1 MHSFTYG
8 ITEDG
13 IAYTQ
18 ENKRWRGG
26 RTLRLT
32 VKYSFGN
39 MKAKR
44 TRQNMNE
51 PMDGSGYG
59 EME

>member
-1 MHSFTYG
+1 MHSYTYG
-8 ITEDG
+8 IADG

-18 ENKRWRGG
+18 EDKRWRGG
-26 RTLRLT
+26 RNLRLT

-44 TRQNMNE
+44 SKTQMDE

-59 EME
+59 SDIE